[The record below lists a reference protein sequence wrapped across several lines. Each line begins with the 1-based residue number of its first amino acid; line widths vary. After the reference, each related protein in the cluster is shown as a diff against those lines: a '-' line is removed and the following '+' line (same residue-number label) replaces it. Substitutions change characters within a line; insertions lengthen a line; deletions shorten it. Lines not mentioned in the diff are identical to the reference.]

1 MSIIQDLSTIK
12 VALIVSACFFAYG
25 RYWADWVFDYYIIW
39 SDPAARQNAFSNAA
53 LYYANQNDTPMVHQY
68 ISIINL
74 VIASIGLGAGLASMR
89 DANILFDGASLVLMI
104 FGLTSHVSSIRPGI
118 ELIARSKDEDE
129 IAEAL
134 KNIAVAHTVIV
145 TAVTGIVLLQVAH
158 YLAMKKWAREDR
170 DEAARKH
177 SKKHKHKAH

>member
-89 DANILFDGASLVLMI
+89 DANILFDGASL
-104 FGLTSHVSSIRPGI
+104 GI